1 MVKKSCRKCKKN
13 SKRKCSCNKTHKGD
27 HISHGSSKVSVRVI
41 VPQQASAPAQLPDFG
56 VYQEQNRLSFAEIHQ
71 LIKKIEPTSISNA
84 IKNPI
89 GKVEQQTQ
97 TTIPNIMISKGKEKV
112 IDSRTPSPV
121 TRSRSESP
129 RVDTRRQTPVR
140 DLVRNLEQSSSS
152 EQTFYHPV
160 NRITIKHGGNAY
172 NDLMDEGHRLQLASP
187 ERSKLGMP
195 LEDYRAHFRQY
206 HTQREYPATQPF

>member
-1 MVKKSCRKCKKN
+1 MVKKSCKKCKKN
-13 SKRKCSCNKTHKGD
+13 PKRKCCRKGD

-41 VPQQASAPAQLPDFG
+41 VPQQASTPTQLPDFG
-56 VYQEQNRLSFAEIHQ
+56 TYQEQNRMSFAEIHQ

-84 IKNPI
+84 VRSPV
-89 GKVEQQTQ
+89 GKVERQTQ
-97 TTIPNIMISKGKEKV
+97 TNIPNIMTGKGKEKV

-121 TRSRSESP
+121 ARSRSESP